1 MAATM
6 AEGGAVPRTW
16 ISCVE
21 REAETER
28 MPGRACSEV
37 VIESMHESQVSGTA
51 KVVCEMCV
59 LAGCEM
65 GAWRVLVYLE
75 GVDGHCDG
83 GVLTD

>member
-37 VIESMHESQVSGTA
+37 VVESMHESQVSGTA
-51 KVVCEMCV
+51 KVVCEVCV
-59 LAGCEM
+59 LKGCEM
-65 GAWRVLVYLE
+65 RAWK
-75 GVDGHCDG
+75 G
-83 GVLTD
+83 GIPRKGGWSL